1 MATGIY
7 TWAYVEAANFIR
19 RYCPEAKS
27 WYQRKAAKDERGGG
41 DEGAIEQ
48 VVEGL
53 LFHYAGP
60 GGLRCE
66 KDIWI
71 ISGCGNEPA
80 VGLAKPYRAD
90 WELPHPLVW
99 TRH

>member
-1 MATGIY
+1 LSGGQELVSTQSG
-7 TWAYVEAANFIR
+7 
-19 RYCPEAKS
+19 
-27 WYQRKAAKDERGGG
+27 QDERGGG
-41 DEGAIEQ
+41 DEGTIEQ
-48 VVEGL
+48 VGEGL

-80 VGLAKPYRAD
+80 SGLAKPYRAD
-90 WELPHPLVW
+90 WELPHPLVS
-99 TRH
+99 TRR